1 MADQEKRAIKP
12 ARDSGFFSDLSN
24 RFKLIFRLMGDK
36 RVNPLIKLLPIG
48 SLIYFIVPDLVI
60 GPVDDA
66 VVIWLGTY
74 VFVELCP
81 PEVVKEHMGELT
93 GIVTSEWRDSIPE
106 GDEVVDA
113 EYTEVKEE
121 E

>member
-1 MADQEKRAIKP
+1 MPDDNKRAISP
-12 ARDSGFFSDLSN
+12 RNPGFFQDLSN

-36 RVNPLIKLLPIG
+36 RVSPLIKLLPIG
-48 SLIYFIVPDLVI
+48 TLVYLIVPIDAFI

-81 PEVVKEHMGELT
+81 PDVVKEHMDDLT
-93 GIVTSEWRDSIPE
+93 GIVTSEWSQPDDQPE
-106 GDEVVDA
+106 EIIDA
-113 EYTEVKEE
+113 EFTEE